1 MKFGVFG
8 LLVVLLCSCGKD
20 TVEPHNNIEGTWR
33 WLSTIQDSTF
43 AEDTSSSSNRQ
54 ILTIV
59 DYKNMDWKRNDT
71 TYYNGVYTYGM
82 KMSQTLGVNKLTMK
96 LSGISYGLMLNHVG
110 DTLWIQED
118 RVGGFTY
125 RFYKD

>member
-1 MKFGVFG
+1 MKSGVFG
-8 LLVVLLCSCGKD
+8 LLVLLLCSCGKD
-20 TVEPHNNIEGTWR
+20 TVEPSNNIGGTWK
-33 WLSTIQDSTF
+33 WVSTIQDSTF
-43 AEDTSSSSNRQ
+43 AEDTASSSNSQ
-54 ILTIV
+54 VLTIV

-71 TYYNGVYTYGM
+71 TYYQGVYIYGM
-82 KMSQTLGVNKLTMK
+82 KMSQILGVNKLTMK
-96 LSGISYGLMLNHVG
+96 LSGISYGFMLNHVA

>member
-8 LLVVLLCSCGKD
+8 LLVLLLCSCGKD
-20 TVEPHNNIEGTWR
+20 TVEPSNNIEGTWK
-33 WLSTIQDSTF
+33 WVSTIQDSTF
-43 AEDTSSSSNRQ
+43 AEDTASSTNRQ
-54 ILTIV
+54 VLTIV

-71 TYYNGVYTYGM
+71 TYYQGVYIYGM

-96 LSGISYGLMLNHVG
+96 LSGISYGFMLNHVG

-118 RVGGFTY
+118 RAGGFTY

>member
-20 TVEPHNNIEGTWR
+20 KVEPSNNIEGTWK

-43 AEDTSSSSNRQ
+43 AEDTSSSSNTQ
-54 ILTIV
+54 VLTIV

-71 TYYNGVYTYGM
+71 TYYQGVYLYGM

-96 LSGISYGLMLNHVG
+96 LSSVPYGLMLNHVG

>member
-1 MKFGVFG
+1 MKIGVFG
-8 LLVVLLCSCGKD
+8 LLVLLLCSCGKD
-20 TVEPHNNIEGTWR
+20 TVEPSNNIEGTWN
-33 WLSTIQDSTF
+33 WVSTIQDSTF
-43 AEDTSSSSNRQ
+43 AEDTASTTNRQ
-54 ILTIV
+54 VLTIV

-71 TYYNGVYTYGM
+71 TYYQGVYIYGM

-96 LSGISYGLMLNHVG
+96 LSGISYGFMLNHVG

-118 RVGGFTY
+118 RTGGFTY